1 MKGPSVLRLDASL
14 SPADGEA
21 WYFPGARDHGSA
33 EIVARVTRRDG
44 TFWTACLDRALALT
58 PSIDDI
64 FVLPCGQRL
73 FIAGGV
79 VDRDDPTTWTALGE
93 PGRVVVSRASDGTV
107 VISDHSTVH
116 VFGATGPLWT
126 AQIGSDIGVSSV
138 TPAEVVCDVYDVVT
152 GQSVVRRFDRAT
164 GAPLPAA

>member
-1 MKGPSVLRLDASL
+1 MSGPGVLQVDASL
-14 SPADGEA
+14 APADGEA

-33 EIVARVTRRDG
+33 DIVARVTRRDG

-58 PSIDDI
+58 PS
-64 FVLPCGQRL
+64 
-73 FIAGGV
+73 
-79 VDRDDPTTWTALGE
+79 
-93 PGRVVVSRASDGTV
+93 
-107 VISDHSTVH
+107 ISDHSTVH

-152 GQSVVRRFDRAT
+152 GQSVVRRFDRTT
-164 GAPLPAA
+164 GAPLPAAERELPGAGRLDSARIARADPAGRKCLGP